1 MYEHGNKNIKRMKK
15 QYTIYLMIIS
25 CFISTGSSKTG
36 PVKVAFWNV
45 ENLFD
50 IIDDPKTNDEDYLI
64 GGRKNVTNE
73 TYNLKFQNISKVINQ
88 IMPDILGLC
97 EVENRFVLN
106 ELNEYLKINYKI
118 VHYESPDQRGIDVGL
133 LYNPNRVYIVES
145 SPIEVILSSGKPTRD
160 ILYVHCKKDDISLH
174 LYVNHWP
181 SKYGGVKK
189 TIPSRAKAAMT
200 LRQHIV
206 SLLKQDGDAEIVVMG
221 DLNDEPHEP
230 SVLKHLGAGLDSSS
244 VHGDENIL
252 WNLMGP
258 WHKNPQGSTYV
269 YAGEHMVYDHLII
282 SMGLVDNKGLKL
294 VNKSVGVFDGKE
306 YRQHGGKYNGYP
318 FRFWAGNRILGGYSD
333 HMPIYLS
340 IE

>member
-1 MYEHGNKNIKRMKK
+1 
-15 QYTIYLMIIS
+15 MIIS

-64 GGRKNVTNE
+64 GARKNVTNE

-145 SPIEVILSSGKPTRD
+145 SPIKVILSSGKPTRD

-230 SVLKHLGAGLDSSS
+230 SVLKHLGASLDSSS

-294 VNKSVGVFDGKE
+294 VNNSVGVFDGKE
-306 YRQHGGKYNGYP
+306 YRQHGGKYDGYP